1 MNDALLQLLLLL
13 GQHHPVR
20 VWKSTVADLFNDR
33 NFFTTNACSNLK
45 WMEIIQIWIEN
56 EKDKFDDK
64 IAKLAPSSTNS
75 PAGTLFNWNEDSEIE
90 AKINVIKQ
98 LTYTIL
104 VQPHDY
110 FANKINQVF
119 DKVNQLLSLS
129 TCPAPIRIEVTTLL
143 RAVVLKI
150 SDVHLTSHWA
160 MIIHELRLIFTLI
173 SHPPKSTK
181 ELTSIPPQT
190 LQLILFASKL
200 LDELLIVNPD
210 GFNLNSWLFISVDF
224 ENKSTQTNL
233 IIDSISKN
241 NDFTF

>member
-1 MNDALLQLLLLL
+1 M
-13 GQHHPVR
+13 
-20 VWKSTVADLFNDR
+20 
-33 NFFTTNACSNLK
+33 
-45 WMEIIQIWIEN
+45 
-56 EKDKFDDK
+56 
-64 IAKLAPSSTNS
+64 
-75 PAGTLFNWNEDSEIE
+75 FNWNEDSEIE

-143 RAVVLKI
+143 RAVALKI

-241 NDFTF
+241 NDFTFLKNDAIKLNHGDLMDETSLSPLLEGVRHISLITQLRLFFDSLSMIHYERTYSLKLVNLKTCQDDIVHDLITIS